1 MATWQDRFFEL
12 MAHNN
17 FDKLVNVSKAAGV
30 SPSTLNT
37 ALKKE
42 DKTPK
47 KETMDKIAMALNTTS
62 KYLFYGDEEAT
73 TPSYT
78 MPLLTRKT
86 IGDWM
91 EKIIDIEQCPETL
104 AFPYVLDRGFCWF
117 VDTPD
122 MEPFINRCDMVI
134 CEPGF
139 DMPSWDYQR
148 QVFVLNAAT
157 SNQNKKPGQVVVDL
171 EGSYVTDYQRLS
183 ICELCI
189 GAGEFSYLHYNTH
202 YQNSL
207 HDEPRTPIAVVRH
220 IIRNL

>member
-12 MAHNN
+12 MPQNN
-17 FDKLVNVSKAAGV
+17 FDKLVEVAKAAGV

-47 KETMDKIAMALNTTS
+47 KDTMDKIASALNTTS
-62 KYLFYGDEEAT
+62 KYLFYGDEEASKPT
-73 TPSYT
+73 YA
-78 MPLLTRKT
+78 MPVLTRQT
-86 IGDWM
+86 IADWIK
-91 EKIIDIEQCPETL
+91 KIIDIEQCPKIMML
-104 AFPYVLDRGFCWF
+104 PYPLNRGFCWI

-122 MEPFINRCDMVI
+122 MEPFIHRRDMVV

-139 DMPSWDYQR
+139 DMASWDYENP
-148 QVFVLNAAT
+148 VFVLNAAT

-171 EGSYVTDYQRLS
+171 DGNYVTDYQRLS

-189 GAGEFSYLHYNTH
+189 TAGEFFYLYRNSD
-202 YQNSL
+202 YQHLLSE
-207 HDEPRTPIAVVRH
+207 EPRTPIAVVRH
-220 IIRNL
+220 LIRSL